1 MLQAEDRSQ
10 QATDHGTLDETYG
23 KQRSHGSGR
32 GSNRRADREQAKR
45 RSWLVVSLAR
55 RFWFELLAAALL
67 TLGVFLLVEQLQ
79 IKAILWRT
87 LAGWANSISSTAYE
101 LWRRSLGVLVSAE
114 RSDLVGVALVLVGL
128 GMITTRLRR
137 RAIERHPEL
146 IREHECPTCRRD
158 LYRVR
163 RRPVDRL
170 MEFLFWIR
178 MSRYRCSKCS
188 FHASVWRR
196 RCELE

>member
-10 QATDHGTLDETYG
+10 QATDHGALDETYG

-32 GSNRRADREQAKR
+32 GSSRRAGREQAKR

-55 RFWFELLAAALL
+55 RFWFGLLAAALL

-87 LAGWANSISSTAYE
+87 LAGWANSVSSAAYE

-114 RSDLVGVALVLVGL
+114 RSDLVGVALVLVAL

-146 IREHECPTCRRD
+146 IREHECPKCRRD

-170 MEFLFWIR
+170 MEFLYGIR
-178 MSRYRCSKCS
+178 KSRYRGSKCS